1 MFYNCAALESAALP
15 SGLRTIG
22 EQAFGRCVSLRQ
34 IFIPES
40 VGKIA
45 KDAFEGCRAL
55 TLRGYEGT
63 CAEEYARK
71 RRLYFE
77 PLD

>member
-1 MFYNCAALESAALP
+1 MAYESSTL
-15 SGLRTIG
+15 G
-22 EQAFGRCVSLRQ
+22 SLLSDSR
-34 IFIPES
+34 I
-40 VGKIA
+40 GKIA

-71 RRLYFE
+71 RRLFFE